1 LDRGAGWRK
10 GKQIVLQAFQDLP
23 WRSAKNHSAPLHH
36 LPAAGSMR
44 SNSNPTRVMT
54 LNPKLTKLLNEQIN
68 NEMSSSYVYL
78 AMAAWFEQTPYS
90 GFAQWMFAQ
99 SREETMHALKFYQY
113 LVDRDAKVEFQP
125 IAKPKADFKSPID
138 VFQHSLKQEQRV
150 TQQINDLFEVA
161 EQVKDHAS
169 KNLLLWFLNEQME
182 EEKTV
187 GDMLD
192 RLKLADNDTAS
203 LLVLDREAG
212 SRPSGGGKPDG
223 RPGGGAGA

>member
-1 LDRGAGWRK
+1 
-10 GKQIVLQAFQDLP
+10 
-23 WRSAKNHSAPLHH
+23 
-36 LPAAGSMR
+36 
-44 SNSNPTRVMT
+44 MT

-78 AMAAWFEQTPYS
+78 AMAAWFEGTPYA

-99 SREETMHALKFYQY
+99 SREETVHALKFYQY
-113 LVDRDAKVEFQP
+113 LVDRDAKVELQP
-125 IAKPKADFKSPID
+125 IAQPKMDYSSPMD
-138 VFQHSLKQEQRV
+138 AFQHSLMQEEKV
-150 TQQINDLFEVA
+150 TQQINDLYEVA

-187 GDMLD
+187 RDMLD
-192 RLKLADNDTAS
+192 RLKLAGDDPAS

-212 SRPSGGGKPDG
+212 GRRSADGGSRPGAGG
-223 RPGGGAGA
+223 RGAGA

>member
-1 LDRGAGWRK
+1 
-10 GKQIVLQAFQDLP
+10 
-23 WRSAKNHSAPLHH
+23 
-36 LPAAGSMR
+36 
-44 SNSNPTRVMT
+44 MT
-54 LNPKLTKLLNEQIN
+54 LNSKLAKLLNEQIN
-68 NEMSSSYVYL
+68 NEMSSSYIYL

-90 GFAQWMFAQ
+90 GFASWMFNQ

-113 LVDRDAKVEFQP
+113 VVDRDAAVVLEP
-125 IAKPKADFKSPID
+125 IPKPKAAFKSPLE
-138 VFQHSLKQEQRV
+138 VFETSLKQEQKV

-187 GDMLD
+187 RDMLD
-192 RLKLADNDTAS
+192 RLKLAGNDPAS

-212 SRPSGGGKPDG
+212 ARKTADTA
-223 RPGGGAGA
+223 GGAEAA

>member
-1 LDRGAGWRK
+1 
-10 GKQIVLQAFQDLP
+10 
-23 WRSAKNHSAPLHH
+23 
-36 LPAAGSMR
+36 
-44 SNSNPTRVMT
+44 MT

-78 AMAAWFEQTPYS
+78 AMAAWFERTPYA

-113 LVDRDAKVEFQP
+113 LVDRDAKVELQP
-125 IAKPKADFKSPID
+125 IDKPKMDYKSVMD
-138 VFQHSLKQEQRV
+138 AFQYSLKQEEKV
-150 TQQINDLFEVA
+150 TQQINDLYEVA

-187 GDMLD
+187 RDMLE
-192 RLKLADNDTAS
+192 RLKLAGDDAAS

-212 SRPSGGGKPDG
+212 SRRNTGGGP
-223 RPGGGAGA
+223 RPSMVGGA

>member
-1 LDRGAGWRK
+1 
-10 GKQIVLQAFQDLP
+10 
-23 WRSAKNHSAPLHH
+23 
-36 LPAAGSMR
+36 
-44 SNSNPTRVMT
+44 MT

-78 AMAAWFEQTPYS
+78 AMAGWFERTPYA

-113 LVDRDAKVEFQP
+113 LVDRDAKVELQP
-125 IAKPKADFKSPID
+125 IAQPKMDYTSPMD
-138 VFQHSLKQEQRV
+138 AFQHSLQQEEKV
-150 TQQINDLFEVA
+150 TQQINDLYEVA

-187 GDMLD
+187 RDMLD
-192 RLKLADNDTAS
+192 RLKLAGEDPAS

-212 SRPSGGGKPDG
+212 ARPSGGGGG
-223 RPGGGAGA
+223 RPSGGGRPAA

>member
-1 LDRGAGWRK
+1 
-10 GKQIVLQAFQDLP
+10 
-23 WRSAKNHSAPLHH
+23 
-36 LPAAGSMR
+36 
-44 SNSNPTRVMT
+44 MT
-54 LNPKLTKLLNEQIN
+54 LSPKLQKHFNEQIN
-68 NEMSSSYVYL
+68 NEMSSSYAYL
-78 AMAAWFEQTPYS
+78 AMAAWFEQTPYV

-113 LVDRDAKVEFQP
+113 LVDRDAKVELQP
-125 IAKPKADFKSPID
+125 IAKPKQDFKSPID
-138 VFQHSLKQEQRV
+138 VFQHSLKQEQKV
-150 TQQINDLFEVA
+150 TQQINDLYEVA

-182 EEKTV
+182 EEKNV

-212 SRPSGGGKPDG
+212 SRPSAGGGKP
-223 RPGGGAGA
+223 GGGASRGAGA

>member
-1 LDRGAGWRK
+1 
-10 GKQIVLQAFQDLP
+10 
-23 WRSAKNHSAPLHH
+23 
-36 LPAAGSMR
+36 
-44 SNSNPTRVMT
+44 MT

-78 AMAAWFEQTPYS
+78 AMAGWFERTPYA

-113 LVDRDAKVEFQP
+113 LVDRDAKVELQP
-125 IAKPKADFKSPID
+125 IEKPKMDYKSVMD
-138 VFQHSLKQEQRV
+138 AFQHSLKQEEKV
-150 TQQINDLFEVA
+150 TQQINDLYEVA

-187 GDMLD
+187 RDMLD
-192 RLKLADNDTAS
+192 RLKLAGDDPAS

-212 SRPSGGGKPDG
+212 SRKSAGGGS
-223 RPGGGAGA
+223 RPSMAGGGARD

>member
-1 LDRGAGWRK
+1 
-10 GKQIVLQAFQDLP
+10 
-23 WRSAKNHSAPLHH
+23 
-36 LPAAGSMR
+36 
-44 SNSNPTRVMT
+44 MT
-54 LNPKLTKLLNEQIN
+54 LSPKLTKLLNEQIN
-68 NEMSSSYVYL
+68 NEMASSYVYL
-78 AMAAWFEQTPYS
+78 GMAAWFEQTPYS

-113 LVDRDAKVEFQP
+113 VVDRDAKVELQP
-125 IAKPKADFKSPID
+125 IAKPKSNFKSPLD
-138 VFQHSLKQEQRV
+138 VFEHSLKQEQAV

-187 GDMLD
+187 RDMLD
-192 RLKLADNDTAS
+192 RLKLAGNDPAS

-212 SRPSGGGKPDG
+212 SRKGV
-223 RPGGGAGA
+223 GGGADAAAGA

>member
-1 LDRGAGWRK
+1 
-10 GKQIVLQAFQDLP
+10 
-23 WRSAKNHSAPLHH
+23 
-36 LPAAGSMR
+36 
-44 SNSNPTRVMT
+44 MT
-54 LNPKLTKLLNEQIN
+54 LSPKLTKLLNEQIN
-68 NEMSSSYVYL
+68 NEMASSYVYL
-78 AMAAWFEQTPYS
+78 GMAAWFEQTPYS

-113 LVDRDAKVEFQP
+113 VVDRDAKVELQP
-125 IAKPKADFKSPID
+125 IAKPKSNFKSPID
-138 VFQHSLKQEQRV
+138 VFEHSLKQEQTV

-187 GDMLD
+187 RDMLD
-192 RLKLADNDTAS
+192 RLKLAGNDPAS

-212 SRPSGGGKPDG
+212 SRKGV
-223 RPGGGAGA
+223 GAGADAAAGA

>member
-1 LDRGAGWRK
+1 
-10 GKQIVLQAFQDLP
+10 
-23 WRSAKNHSAPLHH
+23 
-36 LPAAGSMR
+36 
-44 SNSNPTRVMT
+44 MT

-78 AMAAWFEQTPYS
+78 AMAGWFERTPYA

-99 SREETMHALKFYQY
+99 SGEETMHALKFYQY
-113 LVDRDAKVEFQP
+113 LVDRDAKVELQP
-125 IAKPKADFKSPID
+125 IAKPKMDYKSVMD
-138 VFQHSLKQEQRV
+138 AFQCSLKQEEKV
-150 TQQINDLFEVA
+150 TQQINDLYEVA

-187 GDMLD
+187 RDMLD
-192 RLKLADNDTAS
+192 RLKLAGDDPAS

-212 SRPSGGGKPDG
+212 SRRGAGGGG
-223 RPGGGAGA
+223 SRTSMVGGGARA